1 MKETLDQLS
10 HEHWVTVGDVGPVF
24 RQLLLMSSWFACTPG
39 PQQTQN
45 MCITFVQGRPNVF
58 DIGPTLYKCHTNVL
72 CTYGWWLYKWAF
84 WSGSASVHDICYL
97 VLVLLLS
104 SLIMT
109 ALIHVVLLSCL
120 AAVLVQARP
129 EDGNGDVE
137 RSYDLIQRKLDDVL
151 LEVSY
156 TARRKLYMFGSIFL
170 S

>member
-1 MKETLDQLS
+1 
-10 HEHWVTVGDVGPVF
+10 
-24 RQLLLMSSWFACTPG
+24 
-39 PQQTQN
+39 
-45 MCITFVQGRPNVF
+45 
-58 DIGPTLYKCHTNVL
+58 
-72 CTYGWWLYKWAF
+72 
-84 WSGSASVHDICYL
+84 
-97 VLVLLLS
+97 
-104 SLIMT
+104 MT